1 MSAWNTHSPHVLV
14 ENGNGRYNSPDD
26 VKNVH
31 QQHDSLQF
39 QDQAAAEANGSEQ
52 EHCNLLEASTGL
64 CEQSQKGVTML

>member
-14 ENGNGRYNSPDD
+14 ENGDGRYNCPDD

-31 QQHDSLQF
+31 HHDDSLHF
-39 QDQAAAEANGSEQ
+39 QDQAGADGNGKEQ